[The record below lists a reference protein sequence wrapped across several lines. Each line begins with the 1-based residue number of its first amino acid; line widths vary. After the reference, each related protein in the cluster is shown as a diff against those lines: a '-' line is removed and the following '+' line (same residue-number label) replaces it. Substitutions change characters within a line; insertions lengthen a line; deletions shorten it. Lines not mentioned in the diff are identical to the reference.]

1 MNYSIL
7 NFRSTNTVD
16 RLGIAR
22 ALMKNVVSEYYITH
36 YSSKDKIT
44 ERTEFADAEQCYDAF
59 QKLCFS
65 YEEATHKDRS
75 KSVNFPNEEWDEVNE
90 EPAGYGNVLVAMENG
105 LVTDI
110 YELVNPG
117 YYD

>member
-65 YEEATHKDRS
+65 YEEATHKDQLISQTKNGMRLM
-75 KSVNFPNEEWDEVNE
+75 KSQQ
-90 EPAGYGNVLVAMENG
+90 
-105 LVTDI
+105 VTET
-110 YELVNPG
+110 YW
-117 YYD
+117 